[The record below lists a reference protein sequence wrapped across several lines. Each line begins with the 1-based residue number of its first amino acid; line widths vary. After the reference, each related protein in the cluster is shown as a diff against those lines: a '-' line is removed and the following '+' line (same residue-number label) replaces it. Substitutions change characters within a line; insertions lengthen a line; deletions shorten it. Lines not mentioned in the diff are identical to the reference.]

1 MSFCET
7 CIFCFLFFLGGFC
20 HLSSIYSNKKVT
32 VITPTVPIVILLHNH
47 RGEDIFISVWNLHRC
62 PNRWED
68 ADKFNPERW
77 PLDGP
82 NPNETNQNFRY
93 ILDKFM
99 YWTLW
104 PGMFDIKHVMNPFD
118 YRSYLPFGGGPRKCI
133 GDMFATFEVISCRKK
148 HTRNGGSLLL
158 SWYHISLCW
167 DLLTMLYNDKLM
179 LLIYRL

>member
-1 MSFCET
+1 MLFLNALFMCRFVKPVFFVFSSSLVDFVIYLSF
-7 CIFCFLFFLGGFC
+7 IA
-20 HLSSIYSNKKVT
+20 IKKVT

-99 YWTLW
+99 Y
-104 PGMFDIKHVMNPFD
+104 
-118 YRSYLPFGGGPRKCI
+118 
-133 GDMFATFEVISCRKK
+133 
-148 HTRNGGSLLL
+148 
-158 SWYHISLCW
+158 
-167 DLLTMLYNDKLM
+167 
-179 LLIYRL
+179 